1 MAGGFVDSLVIGIG
15 LDTSQIAEGVQ
26 KVGAQLDSGLSA
38 AAQSAASKMSP
49 LGEALKG
56 LADKAG
62 EIGKP
67 AEASLQAMHQLGLKA
82 ASEYQEQIDAIKAGL
97 AQIRNDPALSVSDKA
112 SATDAAMAQMDALK
126 AKMEGLKEP
135 ADAALEA
142 IHSLGLR
149 TADEIHQALEK
160 AKADYEAIRASATLT
175 DRDKAA
181 GLAQTKTKIEQLEM
195 ELKRGLPQAAAQ
207 GFAGAEA
214 AANKFRGV
222 IGSIWA
228 QVSGPLMGAFAIG
241 GTISSYISNSMSA
254 GELADKLKVD
264 VEEIQIWSGAMD
276 RAGGSAA
283 SLQATI
289 EKLNASGKAHGDAI
303 GVLLDLADK
312 AGTMSKEA
320 FVQKAKELEIDE
332 KTIEV
337 LAQGRKALDEHLKRQ
352 RELGA
357 YTKEDAEQSKKFKQ
371 SLADLLQAWDGFTSF
386 IGRFTVPIMR
396 VLADALTAVVVF
408 LRQHTAFVVAA
419 ISLVGAVLTARLIP
433 PLRTLPALIANVG
446 KAFLRWLP
454 FVAVITALALLIED
468 FWVYLQGGESELAEF
483 WSIFGTGPEILEK
496 LNSAWKETKTV
507 LASIGTGLAQLVR
520 YWYDLMKA
528 SGMFAALGQTFKGLL
543 QILKG
548 IFTLDWSLLG
558 EGLSNVLNGM
568 VRGVAATFK
577 GLGILVRD
585 LVKALWN
592 ALRDLVPGFAQLTDG
607 LSDIFNGIF
616 DFDLGKIAGGLGK
629 WLSGIGTMLVSGI
642 KGMLNLSA
650 NAWSA
655 IIEVFTGQKIDL
667 AGWVNEAWD
676 KAAAKFAEIK
686 NWVLGWISSLFGDGE
701 APDFG
706 AIAEKIWNSIKETFG
721 KIKEWVVNWV
731 KSLFTG
737 IEMPKIG
744 DILGGAGDLAKGAL
758 GGAASLLGKGFDLA
772 KAGAGK
778 AGDLIGG
785 LLGSASE
792 GAAKVGEKLTPMLQE
807 GIDIAKKGLSAAGD
821 FFSGL
826 FRDAQP
832 ATAEA
837 GAKVESGMAQ
847 TAGAVRDGFNAAWN
861 ATRNYA
867 VVQFQGA
874 ASTIQ
879 QIFAG
884 IVSGIETQV
893 GNLVLGAQRMAG
905 GVGMIPAAA
914 GVRAQQAGGNRSST
928 FNQSNRINVYAP
940 GGDPAKVQRGVERG
954 LNQNGRTVRAAASGT
969 VQK

>member
-1 MAGGFVDSLVIGIG
+1 MAGNFVDSLVIGIG

-26 KVGAQLDSGLSA
+26 RVGAQLDSGLSA

-49 LGEALKG
+49 LGEALKN
-56 LADKAG
+56 LASQADGVKAPV
-62 EIGKP
+62 E
-67 AEASLQAMHQLGLKA
+67 EGLKA
-82 ASEYQEQIDAIKAGL
+82 LHE
-97 AQIRNDPALSVSDKA
+97 
-112 SATDAAMAQMDALK
+112 
-126 AKMEGLKEP
+126 
-135 ADAALEA
+135 
-142 IHSLGLR
+142 LGLR
-149 TADEIHQALEK
+149 STEEIQQAIDKLKEGLEK
-160 AKADYEAIRASATLT
+160 IKADATLT

-181 GLAQTKTKIEQLEM
+181 AVAQTTAQIERLEN

-214 AANKFRGV
+214 AAGKFRNF
-222 IGSIWA
+222 ISSIWA
-228 QVSGPLMGAFAIG
+228 QVSGPLLGAFATG
-241 GTISSYISNSMSA
+241 NAISSYISNSVSA

-264 VEEIQIWSGAMD
+264 IEEIQIWSGAMD

-289 EKLNASGKAHGDAI
+289 EKLNASGKAQGDAI

-352 RELGA
+352 RDLGA

-371 SLADLLQAWDGFTSF
+371 SLADLLQAWDSFTSF

-419 ISLVGAVLTARLIP
+419 ISLVGAVLTARLLP
-433 PLRTLPALIANVG
+433 PLRTLPTLIANVG

-483 WSIFGTGPEILEK
+483 WAIFGTGPEILEK
-496 LNSAWKETKTV
+496 LNAAWKETKTV
-507 LASIGTGLAQLVR
+507 LASIGTGLAQMVR
-520 YWYDLMKA
+520 YWYDLMQA
-528 SGMFAALGQTFKGLL
+528 SGMFAALEETFKGLL

-577 GLGILVRD
+577 GLGILVQD
-585 LVKALWN
+585 LVKAIWN
-592 ALRDLVPGFAQLTDG
+592 ALRDSLPGFAEWGDG
-607 LSDIFNGIF
+607 IAEIFGGIVDF
-616 DFDLGKIAGGLGK
+616 DFSKL
-629 WLSGIGTMLVSGI
+629 LSGIGKMLSGAGSMLAAGL
-642 KGMLNLSA
+642 KWWLNLCA

-676 KAAAKFAEIK
+676 KAAAKFTEIK
-686 NWVLGWISSLFGDGE
+686 NWVLNWLSSLFGDGE

-721 KIKEWVVNWV
+721 KIKEWVVNWF
-731 KSLFTG
+731 KGLFTG

-744 DILGGAGDLAKGAL
+744 DILGGAGDIAKGAA
-758 GGAASLLGKGFDLA
+758 GAAAGLLGKGFDLA

-792 GAAKVGEKLTPMLQE
+792 GAAKVGEKLGPMLQ
-807 GIDIAKKGLSAAGD
+807 GGLDIAKKGMGALGD
-821 FFSGL
+821 FFGTV
-826 FRDAQP
+826 FGDAQP
-832 ATAEA
+832 ATDEA
-837 GAKVESGMAQ
+837 GGKIESGMAR
-847 TAGAVRDGFNAAWN
+847 TAGLVRDGFNAAWQGT
-861 ATRNYA
+861 AA
-867 VVQFQGA
+867 FGVQAFQGA
-874 ASTIQ
+874 AATIQ
-879 QIFAG
+879 SIFAG

-893 GNLVLGAQRMAG
+893 GNLVLGAQKMAG
-905 GVGMIPAAA
+905 QAGMVPAFA
-914 GVRAQQAGGNRSST
+914 GVRAQQGGSRNISNT
-928 FNQSNRINVYAP
+928 QNNRITIHAP
-940 GGDPAKVQRGVERG
+940 GGDPRAVQQGVQRGLSQSNKV
-954 LNQNGRTVRAAASGT
+954 NPAQSGT
-969 VQK
+969 VPKG

>member
-1 MAGGFVDSLVIGIG
+1 MAGNFVDSLVIGIG

-38 AAQSAASKMSP
+38 AAQSAVSKMSP
-49 LGEALKG
+49 LGEALKN
-56 LADKAG
+56 LATQADGVKAPV
-62 EIGKP
+62 E
-67 AEASLQAMHQLGLKA
+67 EGLKA
-82 ASEYQEQIDAIKAGL
+82 LHE
-97 AQIRNDPALSVSDKA
+97 
-112 SATDAAMAQMDALK
+112 
-126 AKMEGLKEP
+126 
-135 ADAALEA
+135 
-142 IHSLGLR
+142 LGLR
-149 TADEIHQALEK
+149 STEEIQQAIDKLKEGLEK
-160 AKADYEAIRASATLT
+160 IKADATLT

-181 GLAQTKTKIEQLEM
+181 AVAQTTAQIERLEN

-214 AANKFRGV
+214 AANKFKGV

-228 QVSGPLMGAFAIG
+228 QVSGPLLGAFATG
-241 GTISSYISNSMSA
+241 NAISSYISNSMSA

-264 VEEIQIWSGAMD
+264 IEEIQIWSGAMD
-276 RAGGSAA
+276 RAGGSAQA
-283 SLQATI
+283 LQGTI
-289 EKLNASGKAHGDAI
+289 EKLNASGKAQGDAI

-352 RELGA
+352 RDLGA

-371 SLADLLQAWDGFTSF
+371 SLADLLQAWDSFTSF

-396 VLADALTAVVVF
+396 VLADALTAIVVF

-419 ISLVGAVLTARLIP
+419 ISLVGAVLTARLLP
-433 PLRTLPALIANVG
+433 PLRTLPTLIANVG

-483 WSIFGTGPEILEK
+483 WAIFGTGPEILEK
-496 LNSAWKETKTV
+496 LNAAWKETKAV

-528 SGMFAALGQTFKGLL
+528 SGMFAALGQTFRGLL

-548 IFTLDWSLLG
+548 IFTLDFSTLG
-558 EGLSNVLNGM
+558 EGLANVLNGM

-577 GLGILVRD
+577 GLGLLLQDAVKAIF
-585 LVKALWN
+585 KALWDN
-592 ALRDLVPGFAQLTDG
+592 VPGFSEWALGVAQTLK
-607 LSDIFNGIF
+607 GIF
-616 DFDLGKIAGGLGK
+616 KLDPSMILGGLQNVLDGAGSMI
-629 WLSGIGTMLVSGI
+629 LSGI
-642 KGMLNLSA
+642 KGLLKLSA
-650 NAWSA
+650 NAWSG

-676 KAAAKFAEIK
+676 KAAAKFTEIK
-686 NWVLGWISSLFGDGE
+686 NWVLNWLSSLFGDGE

-721 KIKEWVVNWV
+721 KIKEWVVNWF
-731 KSLFTG
+731 KGLFTG

-758 GGAASLLGKGFDLA
+758 GGAAGLLGKGLDLA

-792 GAAKVGEKLTPMLQE
+792 GAAKVGEKLGPMLQ
-807 GIDIAKKGLSAAGD
+807 GGLDIAKKGMGALGD
-821 FFSGL
+821 FFSTVFG
-826 FRDAQP
+826 DAQP
-832 ATAEA
+832 ATDEA
-837 GAKVESGMAQ
+837 GGKIESGMAR
-847 TAGAVRDGFNAAWN
+847 TAGLVRDGFNAAWQGT
-861 ATRNYA
+861 AA
-867 VVQFQGA
+867 FGVQAFQGA
-874 ASTIQ
+874 AATIQ
-879 QIFAG
+879 SIFAG

-893 GNLVLGAQRMAG
+893 GNLVLGAQKMAG
-905 GVGMIPAAA
+905 QAGMVPAFA
-914 GVRAQQAGGNRSST
+914 GVRAQQGGSRNISNT
-928 FNQSNRINVYAP
+928 QNNRITIHAP
-940 GGDPAKVQRGVERG
+940 GGDPRAVQQGVQRGLSQSNKV
-954 LNQNGRTVRAAASGT
+954 NPAQSGT
-969 VQK
+969 VVK

>member
-15 LDTSQIAEGVQ
+15 LDSSQVAEGIQ

-38 AAQSAASKMSP
+38 AAQSAVQNVASKMSP
-49 LGEALKG
+49 LGEALKNF
-56 LADKAG
+56 
-62 EIGKP
+62 GKD
-67 AEASLQAMHQLGLKA
+67 AE
-82 ASEYQEQIDAIKAGL
+82 D
-97 AQIRNDPALSVSDKA
+97 R
-112 SATDAAMAQMDALK
+112 ALK
-126 AKMEGLKEP
+126 ALNNLGIRS
-135 ADAALEA
+135 ADQIQQKIAELQE
-142 IHSLGLR
+142 
-149 TADEIHQALEK
+149 ALEK
-160 AKADYEAIRASATLT
+160 INASSTLT
-175 DRDKAA
+175 ARDKQSAIDEI
-181 GLAQTKTKIEQLEM
+181 TKRIETLKLE
-195 ELKRGLPQAAAQ
+195 LSKGIPQAAAE

-214 AANKFRGV
+214 AAGKFKGV
-222 IGSIWA
+222 LSSIWA
-228 QVSGPLMGAFAIG
+228 QVSGPLLGAFATG
-241 GTISSYISNSMSA
+241 NAISSYISNSMSA

-264 VEEIQIWSGAMD
+264 IEEIQIWSGAMD

-289 EKLNASGKAHGDAI
+289 EKLNASGKAQGDAI

-352 RELGA
+352 RDLGV

-396 VLADALTAVVVF
+396 VLADVLTAVVVF
-408 LRQHTAFVVAA
+408 MRQHTPFVVAA
-419 ISLVGAVLTARLIP
+419 ISLIGAALAVKLLP
-433 PLRTLPALIANVG
+433 PLRQLPALIANVS
-446 KAFLRWLP
+446 KAFLRWMP
-454 FVAVITALALLIED
+454 FVAVIAALALLIDD
-468 FWVYLQGGESELAEF
+468 FWTYLTGGESELAEF
-483 WSIFGTGPEILEK
+483 WAIFGTGPEIMEK
-496 LNSAWKETKTV
+496 LNAAWKETKAV
-507 LASIGTGLAQLVR
+507 LAAIGTGLAQLVR

-528 SGMFAALGQTFKGLL
+528 SGMFDALGQTFKGLL

-548 IFTLDWSLLG
+548 IFTLDWSTLG
-558 EGLSNVLNGM
+558 EGLANVLNGL
-568 VRGVAATFK
+568 VRSVASAFK

-667 AGWVNEAWD
+667 AGWVNEAWA
-676 KAAAKFAEIK
+676 KAEAKLTEIK
-686 NWVLGWISSLFGDGE
+686 NWVLGWISGLFGDGE

-721 KIKEWVVNWV
+721 KIKEWVVNWF
-731 KSLFTG
+731 KGLFTG
-737 IEMPKIG
+737 IEVPSIG
-744 DILGGAGDLAKGAL
+744 DILGGAGDLAKGAAGAV
-758 GGAASLLGKGFDLA
+758 GGLLGQGLDLA
-772 KAGAGK
+772 KTGAAK

-807 GIDIAKKGLSAAGD
+807 GVDIAKRGLSAAGD
-821 FFSGL
+821 FFAGL
-826 FRDAQP
+826 FSDAQP
-832 ATAEA
+832 ATADA
-837 GAKVESGMAQ
+837 GAKVEDGMSK
-847 TAGAVRDGFNAAWN
+847 TAAAVKNGFNAAWQ
-861 ATRNYA
+861 ATAGYG
-867 VVQFQGA
+867 VQAFQGA
-874 ASTIQ
+874 AATIQ

-893 GNLVLGAQRMAG
+893 GNLVLGAQKMAG
-905 GVGMIPAAA
+905 GAGMIPAAA
-914 GVRAQQAGGNRSST
+914 GVRAQQAGGNRTSN

>member
-1 MAGGFVDSLVIGIG
+1 MAGNFVDSLVIGIG

-49 LGEALKG
+49 LGEALKN
-56 LADKAG
+56 LATQADGVKAPV
-62 EIGKP
+62 E
-67 AEASLQAMHQLGLKA
+67 EGLKA
-82 ASEYQEQIDAIKAGL
+82 LHE
-97 AQIRNDPALSVSDKA
+97 
-112 SATDAAMAQMDALK
+112 
-126 AKMEGLKEP
+126 
-135 ADAALEA
+135 
-142 IHSLGLR
+142 LGLR
-149 TADEIHQALEK
+149 STEEIQQAIDKLKEGLEK
-160 AKADYEAIRASATLT
+160 IKADATLT

-181 GLAQTKTKIEQLEM
+181 AVAQTTAQIERLEN

-214 AANKFRGV
+214 AANKFKGV

-228 QVSGPLMGAFAIG
+228 QVSGPLLGAFATG
-241 GTISSYISNSMSA
+241 NAISSYISNSVSA

-264 VEEIQIWSGAMD
+264 IEEIQIWSGAMD

-289 EKLNASGKAHGDAI
+289 EKLNASGKAQGDAI

-371 SLADLLQAWDGFTSF
+371 SLADLLQAWDSFTSF

-433 PLRTLPALIANVG
+433 PLRTLPTLIANVG

-483 WSIFGTGPEILEK
+483 WSIFGTGPEILAK
-496 LNSAWKETKTV
+496 LNSAWQETKAV

-548 IFTLDWSLLG
+548 IFTLDFSTLG
-558 EGLSNVLNGM
+558 EGLANVLNGM

-577 GLGILVRD
+577 GLGILAKDAVQAIFNG
-585 LVKALWN
+585 LMSS
-592 ALRDLVPGFAQLTDG
+592 VPGFASWAMGIAETLKGIFRLDPGMILDG
-607 LSDIFNGIF
+607 LKNVF
-616 DFDLGKIAGGLGK
+616 DGA
-629 WLSGIGTMLVSGI
+629 GTMILSGI
-642 KGMLNLSA
+642 KGLLTLSA
-650 NAWSA
+650 NAWSG

-667 AGWVNEAWD
+667 SGMLD
-676 KAAAKFAEIK
+676 Q
-686 NWVLGWISSLFGDGE
+686 L
-701 APDFG
+701 
-706 AIAEKIWNSIKETFG
+706 WNSITETCN
-721 KIKEWVVNWV
+721 KIKEWIVNWI
-731 KSLFTG
+731 SNLFSG
-737 IEMPKIG
+737 LKLPSIS
-744 DILGGAGDLAKGAL
+744 DLFGGAGDLAKGAGDAL
-758 GGAASLLGKGFDLA
+758 GGAAKGAMNLGA
-772 KAGAGK
+772 QAAGALKDGLSK
-778 AGDLIGG
+778 AGDLIGD
-785 LLGSASE
+785 LFS
-792 GAAKVGEKLTPMLQE
+792 
-807 GIDIAKKGLSAAGD
+807 DAG
-821 FFSGL
+821 
-826 FRDAQP
+826 P
-832 ATAEA
+832 KTEEA
-837 GAKVESGMAQ
+837 GAKVESGMKK
-847 TAGAVRDGFNAAWN
+847 TADVVQQGFNAAWN
-861 ATRNYA
+861 ATRNFA
-867 VVQFQGA
+867 VTQFQGA

-893 GNLVLGAQRMAG
+893 GNLVLGAQKMAG
-905 GVGMIPAAA
+905 GVGMVPAAA
-914 GVRAQQAGGNRSST
+914 GVRAQHAGGNRTSN
-928 FNQSNRINVYAP
+928 FNQNNRINVYAP
-940 GGDPAKVQRGVERG
+940 GGDPKKVQQGVERG
-954 LNQNGRTVRAAASGT
+954 INPGRTARAAASGT
-969 VQK
+969 VPKG